1 MNVTVSSPDR
11 PSTIIHPRPTDAPMQ
26 TMKSMAKQTSKH
38 PRSGGF
44 TLIELLVVIA
54 IIAILAGMLLPAL
67 SKAKSKAQQAYCT
80 SSLRQIG
87 IGTSMYAT
95 DNNETFHAVNG
106 SGPNHGQ
113 WALNPRVP
121 AQLAPDHP
129 LAYWGIGYIKYMGE
143 ARRIFRCPG
152 AKVVDQWR
160 EDGLRYPDEFWLNS
174 TYGLNAFAIQAPV
187 PNNPRDRSQ
196 GPRKVTSF
204 SNPTTSIFCQD
215 SAEQRMDGGSSDTI
229 GFWPGDTQLLSQWR
243 FSLASYYPGVSF
255 EWEWFRHNR
264 ICDTLWI
271 DGHVSGLKFQGYN
284 RGYDYRWYT
293 GEEPVQQN

>member
-1 MNVTVSSPDR
+1 M
-11 PSTIIHPRPTDAPMQ
+11 
-26 TMKSMAKQTSKH
+26 
-38 PRSGGF
+38 
-44 TLIELLVVIA
+44 
-54 IIAILAGMLLPAL
+54 
-67 SKAKSKAQQAYCT
+67 
-80 SSLRQIG
+80 
-87 IGTSMYAT
+87 
-95 DNNETFHAVNG
+95 
-106 SGPNHGQ
+106 
-113 WALNPRVP
+113 
-121 AQLAPDHP
+121 
-129 LAYWGIGYIKYMGE
+129 
-143 ARRIFRCPG
+143 
-152 AKVVDQWR
+152 
-160 EDGLRYPDEFWLNS
+160 
-174 TYGLNAFAIQAPV
+174 
-187 PNNPRDRSQ
+187 
-196 GPRKVTSF
+196 TSF